1 MLADLG
7 QRSINELHVEAGAI
21 LNGALLA
28 QGLVDE
34 LLLDLAPTLLGQGC
48 KGMGGTGATARF
60 RPSAA
65 LAVSRG
71 HPSGQISRG
80 AGTPTDSG
88 CWLRCRAN
96 HWVMS
101 VWSSSPHLLV
111 GGFPPRGSGGA
122 AG

>member
-7 QRSINELHVEAGAI
+7 QRSINELHVEAVRI

-28 QGLVDE
+28 QGLVHE
-34 LLLDLAPTLLGQGC
+34 LLLYLAPTLLGQGC
-48 KGMGGTGATARF
+48 KGMAAPGPLQDLRPGAD
-60 RPSAA
+60 

-71 HPSGQISRG
+71 HPDWSRFAG
-80 AGTPTDSG
+80 AGTPADIG

-101 VWSSSPHLLV
+101 VWSV
-111 GGFPPRGSGGA
+111 ITRTCW
-122 AG
+122 